1 MKSMYV
7 CQECGYKTTKWL
19 GKCPECGKWNSLIE
33 EVIEKNNKQ
42 RLNSFDKLD
51 VYKIDN
57 ITVDIQEDRF
67 SSGFLELDRVL
78 GGGFVKG
85 SLVLIG
91 GEPGIGKSTL
101 LLQVASILANNK
113 DVLYISG
120 EEGINQLRLR
130 AKRLNA
136 SEKINV
142 LTETNFDIIEQYLEA
157 KKPEFIIIDS
167 IQTMFSSDFS
177 SAPGSVSQVREIT
190 LRLMRIAKKY
200 NITTVIVGH
209 VTKDGLIAGP
219 RVLEHMVDCVLY
231 FEGERF
237 NTFRI
242 IRAYKN
248 RFGPTNELGIFEM
261 SDNGLLEIDDA
272 SRLFL
277 DDNINSE
284 GRAIF
289 VGIEGT
295 RPLVLEIQA
304 LTSTTQFGTP
314 RRTVTGVDYNRCMM
328 LCAVLEKKIGI
339 PLGLQDIYINVIG
352 GFKISETAADLAI
365 ISSIASSYKN
375 IPIGN
380 IVLIGEVGLGG
391 EIRGVSNVQRRINE
405 AKKLGFET
413 VIIPKKN
420 IDSIKDTYNI
430 QIIGM
435 NYVSEVLN
443 YIF

>member
-157 KKPEFIIIDS
+157 KKPEFVIIDS